1 MALLEFATP
10 EVAKIIKHAQSC
22 TRFMR
27 KWDGEVTQPGL
38 ILSVAQGVFLM
49 SNGLDATS
57 IKEVGA
63 PDTNGMQV
71 YAHGK
76 NPQVDPN
83 WVAEVTAIFRGY
95 TGIYHLDIIQA
106 AQQIITRGD
115 PILMLCVSN
124 HVIDVFDPRKQTP
137 LIGQIYKTPS
147 GLGGVF
153 HVKILDLTATHAW
166 VRNHGNSEDF
176 DNALPYRVPL
186 DKIYPIEMKGAA

>member
-10 EVAKIIKHAQSC
+10 EVAKIIKHAKSC

-63 PDTNGMQV
+63 PDTNGMLV
-71 YAHGK
+71 YADGK

-115 PILMLCVSN
+115 PTLMLCVSN

>member
-22 TRFMR
+22 TRFIP

-63 PDTNGMQV
+63 PDTNGMLV
-71 YAHGK
+71 YADGK

-83 WVAEVTAIFRGY
+83 WAAEVTAIFCGY

-115 PILMLCVSN
+115 PTLMLCVSN

>member
-63 PDTNGMQV
+63 PDTNGMLV
-71 YAHGK
+71 YADGK

-83 WVAEVTAIFRGY
+83 WVAEVTAIFCGY

-115 PILMLCVSN
+115 PTLMLCVSN

>member
-57 IKEVGA
+57 IKEVSA
-63 PDTNGMQV
+63 PDTNGMLV

-95 TGIYHLDIIQA
+95 TGIYRLDIIQA

-115 PILMLCVSN
+115 PTLMLCVSN

>member
-63 PDTNGMQV
+63 PDTNGMLV
-71 YAHGK
+71 YADGK

-115 PILMLCVSN
+115 PTLMLCVSN